1 MNSRTYFRVWNAVRK
16 SDHQTEQAGRGVE
29 SVPSAVDERE
39 KAVQHAI
46 DVMGQ
51 GLPWGGTLRKFKREE
66 MHKQ

>member
-1 MNSRTYFRVWNAVRK
+1 MT
-16 SDHQTEQAGRGVE
+16 
-29 SVPSAVDERE
+29 PERE

>member
-1 MNSRTYFRVWNAVRK
+1 VLSPYRLRLMTPK
-16 SDHQTEQAGRGVE
+16 
-29 SVPSAVDERE
+29 RE